1 MRAALLLLRA
11 MKQMTRR
18 EDPLNFFELNG
29 IDTGIQMTTPL
40 KWPMTRGYTSPTTS
54 RAGI

>member
-1 MRAALLLLRA
+1 MTPCGGMRAALLLLRA

-40 KWPMTRGYTSPTTS
+40 KWPMTRG
-54 RAGI
+54 